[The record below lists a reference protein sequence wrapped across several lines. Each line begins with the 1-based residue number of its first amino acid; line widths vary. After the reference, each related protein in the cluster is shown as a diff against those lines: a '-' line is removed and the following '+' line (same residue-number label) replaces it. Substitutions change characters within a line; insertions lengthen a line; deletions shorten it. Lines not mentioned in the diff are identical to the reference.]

1 MSGTDPKQPNSAE
14 VAALVERAR
23 AWAASD
29 PDPLTRSELSALIDA
44 GEHSEL
50 VERMLSDLEF
60 GTAGLRGIVAAG
72 SARMNLAV
80 VIRVTRALADQL
92 MSRARDARTLPVVIG
107 CDARLDS
114 QRFADAAARVLL
126 AVGIPVKR
134 FLDPVPTPFVAYAV
148 RAFAANAG
156 IMITASHNPP
166 EYNGYK
172 LYWHDGVQVVPPTD
186 REIFAR
192 MCALGPAN
200 EVPLGDLALQ
210 EPIGPEIALRYLAE
224 VRSSL
229 PRLSADRR
237 LRIVYTALHG
247 VGASVVERLFR
258 EAGYADFHSV
268 PEQREPDGH
277 FPTVHFPNPEE
288 PGALDLA
295 LALAKEKK
303 ADLVIA
309 NDPDV
314 DRLAI
319 AVPTASG
326 SFRALTGN
334 QIGLLLAE
342 FALSHADSAERALVL
357 SSIVSSPMLALM
369 ARARGARY
377 ESVLTGFKWIWTAA
391 LSLEDQKHRFC
402 FGYEE
407 ALGYSFG
414 RTVRDKDGISAA
426 LAFAELAAE
435 ARASGKTVLE
445 RLHALYREHG
455 LWVSVQHNVVLEG
468 AAGAAKIA
476 RAMQQLLDAPPSAL
490 AGRAVSRV
498 RDLQTPEPDAP
509 AWRGPALLVE
519 LLLTDDARVF
529 VRPSGTE
536 PKLKMYVDLRAPLAS
551 DAAVT
556 SAETSA
562 LADALAIAHA
572 LATALGLDSRSH
584 SSLPTRGQR

>member
-1 MSGTDPKQPNSAE
+1 MSGTDSNPPHDSE
-14 VAALVERAR
+14 IVGLIERAR
-23 AWAASD
+23 AWAEAD
-29 PDPLTRSELSALIDA
+29 PDPRTRAELSALITA
-44 GEHSEL
+44 GDHAEL
-50 VERMLSDLEF
+50 AERMHGELEF
-60 GTAGLRGIVAAG
+60 GTAGLRGVVAAG

-92 MSRARDARTLPVVIG
+92 SSRAHDARALPVVVG

-126 AVGIPVKR
+126 AAGIPVKR
-134 FLDPVPTPFVAYAV
+134 FLEPVPTPLLAYAV

-172 LYWHDGVQVVPPTD
+172 LYWQNGVQVVPPTD
-186 REIFAR
+186 HEIFSR
-192 MCALGPAN
+192 MRALGPAN
-200 EVPLGDLALQ
+200 AIALGELALQ
-210 EPIGPEIALRYLAE
+210 EPIGQDIVQRYLAE
-224 VRSSL
+224 IRASL
-229 PRLSADRR
+229 PRIAADRK
-237 LRIVYTALHG
+237 LCIVYTALHG
-247 VGASVVERLFR
+247 VGASLVERLFR

-295 LALAKEKK
+295 LALAKEKI

-319 AVPTASG
+319 AVPSPSG
-326 SFRALTGN
+326 HFRALTGN
-334 QIGLLLAE
+334 QIGLLLAD
-342 FALSHADSAERALVL
+342 FALAHADLGSRALVL
-357 SSIVSSPMLALM
+357 SSVVSSPMLSSIAH
-369 ARARGARY
+369 ARAARY
-377 ESVLTGFKWIWTAA
+377 ENVLTGFKWVWTAA
-391 LSLEDQKHRFC
+391 LALEARNYRYC

-407 ALGYSFG
+407 ALGYCFG

-455 LWVSVQHNVVLEG
+455 LWVSVQHNVVLKG
-468 AAGAAKIA
+468 AAGAARIA
-476 RAMQQLLDAPPSAL
+476 RAMQQLQRAAPAAL
-490 AGRAVSRV
+490 AGHEVTRV

-509 AWRGPALLVE
+509 SWRGPALLVE
-519 LLLTDDARVF
+519 LALGDNGRVF

-536 PKLKMYVDLRAPLAS
+536 PKLKMYVDLRAPLAPE
-551 DAAVT
+551 APVT
-556 SAETSA
+556 SAEAKA
-562 LADALAIAHA
+562 LAEALAIALA
-572 LATALGLDSRSH
+572 LVSALELD
-584 SSLPTRGQR
+584 

>member
-1 MSGTDPKQPNSAE
+1 MPETNTNPADSAE
-14 VAALVERAR
+14 PRANIQRAR
-23 AWAASD
+23 AWAEND
-29 PDPLTRSELSALIDA
+29 PDPLTRAELSALIAA
-44 GEHSEL
+44 GNHAEL
-50 VERMLSDLEF
+50 AERMLGDLEF
-60 GTAGLRGIVAAG
+60 GTAGLRGVVAAG

-92 MSRARDARTLPVVIG
+92 LSRAHDARTLPVVIG

-126 AVGIPVKR
+126 AAGIPVKR
-134 FLDPVPTPFVAYAV
+134 FADPVPTPFVAYAV

-172 LYWHDGVQVVPPTD
+172 LYWQNGVQVVPPTD
-186 REIFAR
+186 HEIFAR
-192 MCALGPAN
+192 MRALGPAN
-200 EVPLGDLALQ
+200 GVALGNLADQQL
-210 EPIGPEIALRYLAE
+210 IGEDILARYLAE
-224 VRSSL
+224 VRASL
-229 PRLSADRR
+229 PRIRADRT
-237 LRIVYTALHG
+237 LRVVYTALHG
-247 VGASVVERLFR
+247 VGAQVVERLFR

-295 LALAKEKK
+295 LALAAAKN

-326 SFRALTGN
+326 RFQALTGN
-334 QIGLLLAE
+334 QIGLLLAD
-342 FALSHADSAERALVL
+342 FALTHADLGQRALVL
-357 SSIVSSPMLALM
+357 SSVVSSPMLALI
-369 ARARGARY
+369 ASARGARY
-377 ESVLTGFKWIWTAA
+377 ENVLTGFKWVWTAA
-391 LSLEDQKHRFC
+391 LALEAQNYRYC

-435 ARASGKTVLE
+435 ARASGKTVIE

-455 LWVSVQHNVVLEG
+455 LWVSVQHNVVLKG
-468 AAGAAKIA
+468 GAGAARIA
-476 RAMQQLLDAPPSAL
+476 RAMQQLQSAPPATL
-490 AGRAVSRV
+490 AGHAVSRV
-498 RDLQTPEPDAP
+498 RDLQVPEPDAP
-509 AWRGPALLVE
+509 SWRGPALLVE
-519 LLLTDDARVF
+519 LVLAGGGRVF

-536 PKLKMYVDLRAPLAS
+536 PKLKMYVDLPAPLAP
-551 DAAVT
+551 DALVT
-556 SAETSA
+556 QTEASA
-562 LADALAIAHA
+562 LADAQAVARA
-572 LATALGLDSRSH
+572 LVSALELDAESGS
-584 SSLPTRGQR
+584 

>member
-1 MSGTDPKQPNSAE
+1 MSEKTEHQPDSPEQSATI
-14 VAALVERAR
+14 ERAR
-23 AWAASD
+23 RWAASD
-29 PDPLTRSELSALIDA
+29 PDPTTRAELEALIDA
-44 GEHSEL
+44 RDHAEL
-50 VERMLSDLEF
+50 GERMLGDLEF

-92 MSRARDARTLPVVIG
+92 FSRAHDARTLPVVIG

-114 QRFADAAARVLL
+114 QRFADAAAQVLL
-126 AVGIPVKR
+126 AAGIPVKR
-134 FLDPVPTPFVAYAV
+134 FAHPVPTPFVAYAV
-148 RAFAANAG
+148 RAVAANAG

-172 LYWHDGVQVVPPTD
+172 LYWQNGVQVVPPTD
-186 REIFAR
+186 QEIFAR
-192 MCALGPAN
+192 MRSMGPAN
-200 EVPLGDLALQ
+200 AVALGDLTRQ
-210 EPIGPEIALRYLAE
+210 ESIGEDLVQRYLADI
-224 VRSSL
+224 RASL
-229 PRLSADRR
+229 PRITADRT

-247 VGASVVERLFR
+247 VGASVVERLFG
-258 EAGYADFHSV
+258 EAGYAHFRSV

-295 LALAKEKK
+295 LALAKTEI

-326 SFRALTGN
+326 RFQALTGN
-334 QIGLLLAE
+334 QIGLLLAD
-342 FALSHADSAERALVL
+342 FALAHSDLGAHALVL
-357 SSIVSSPMLALM
+357 SSVVSSPMLELIT
-369 ARARGARY
+369 RARGARY
-377 ESVLTGFKWIWTAA
+377 ESVLTGFKWVWTAA
-391 LSLEDQKHRFC
+391 LALEAQNYRYC

-435 ARASGKTVLE
+435 ARASGKTVIE

-468 AAGAAKIA
+468 GAGAGRIA
-476 RAMQQLLDAPPSAL
+476 RAMQQLQVAPPTEL
-490 AGRAVSRV
+490 AGHAVTRV
-498 RDLQTPEPDAP
+498 RDLQRPEPGAP
-509 AWRGPALLVE
+509 SWRGPALLVE
-519 LLLTDDARVF
+519 LSLAAGRVF

-536 PKLKMYVDLRAPLAS
+536 PKLKVYVDLQAPLAADTPVTGAEARALG
-551 DAAVT
+551 DAQAI
-556 SAETSA
+556 ASA
-562 LADALAIAHA
+562 LVS
-572 LATALGLDSRSH
+572 ALGLE
-584 SSLPTRGQR
+584 T

>member
-1 MSGTDPKQPNSAE
+1 MSETNHQSSDWPAR
-14 VAALVERAR
+14 ALLERAR

-29 PDPLTRSELSALIDA
+29 PDPQTRAELEELIRDQNQAELT
-44 GEHSEL
+44 
-50 VERMLSDLEF
+50 ERMHGDLEF
-60 GTAGLRGIVAAG
+60 GTAGLRGVVGAG

-80 VIRVTRALADQL
+80 VIRTTRALAEQL
-92 MSRARDARTLPVVIG
+92 LSRAHDARTLPVVVG

-114 QRFADAAARVLL
+114 RRFADAAARVLL
-126 AVGIPVKR
+126 AAGIPVKR
-134 FLDPVPTPFVAYAV
+134 FLEPVPTPFVAYAV

-172 LYWHDGVQVVPPTD
+172 LYWQNGVQVVPPTD

-200 EVPLGDLALQ
+200 AVPLADLAKQ
-210 EPIGPEIALRYLAE
+210 EPIADDIVQRYLAE
-224 VRSSL
+224 IRGSL
-229 PRLSADRR
+229 PQIVGDRR
-237 LRIVYTALHG
+237 FRIVYTALHG

-258 EAGYADFHSV
+258 EAGYRDFHSV

-277 FPTVHFPNPEE
+277 FPTVPFPNPEE
-288 PGALDLA
+288 PGALDLS
-295 LALAKEKK
+295 LALAANIN

-326 SFRALTGN
+326 RFRALTGN
-334 QIGLLLAE
+334 QIGLLLAD
-342 FALSHADSAERALVL
+342 FALSHADSGVRSLVL
-357 SSIVSSPMLALM
+357 SSVVSSPMM
-369 ARARGARY
+369 AAIAEAHGARH

-391 LSLEDQKHRFC
+391 LALEAQSYRYC

-414 RTVRDKDGISAA
+414 RSVRDKDGISAA

-435 ARASGKTVLE
+435 ARAAGKTVLE

-455 LWVSVQHNVVLEG
+455 LWVSVQHNVVLTG
-468 AAGAAKIA
+468 AAGAERIA
-476 RAMQQLLDAPPSAL
+476 RAMQQLASAPPSVL
-490 AGRAVSRV
+490 ASRAVTVV
-498 RDLQTPEPDAP
+498 RDLQTPAPDAP
-509 AWRGPALLVE
+509 SWRGSALLVE
-519 LLLTDDARVF
+519 LVLAGGGRVF

-536 PKLKMYVDLRAPLAS
+536 PKLKMYVDLQVPLAA
-551 DAAVT
+551 DALIT
-556 SAETSA
+556 EAETSA
-562 LADALAIAHA
+562 IADAQAVARA
-572 LATALGLDSRSH
+572 LSGALGLD
-584 SSLPTRGQR
+584 T

>member
-1 MSGTDPKQPNSAE
+1 MSGTDSNPPHDSE
-14 VAALVERAR
+14 IVGLIERAR
-23 AWAASD
+23 AWAEAD
-29 PDPLTRSELSALIDA
+29 PDPRTRAELSALITA
-44 GEHSEL
+44 GDHAEL
-50 VERMLSDLEF
+50 AERMHGELEF
-60 GTAGLRGIVAAG
+60 GTAGLRGVVAAG

-92 MSRARDARTLPVVIG
+92 SSRAHDARALPVVVG

-126 AVGIPVKR
+126 AAGIPVKR
-134 FLDPVPTPFVAYAV
+134 FLEPVPTPLLAYAV

-172 LYWHDGVQVVPPTD
+172 LYWQNGVQVVPPTD
-186 REIFAR
+186 HEIFSR
-192 MCALGPAN
+192 MRALGPAN
-200 EVPLGDLALQ
+200 G
-210 EPIGPEIALRYLAE
+210 IALGELARQEAIGEDIVQRYLAE
-224 VRSSL
+224 IRGSL
-229 PRLSADRR
+229 PLVSADRK

-247 VGASVVERLFR
+247 VGAKLVERLFR

-295 LALAKEKK
+295 LALAKEKN

-326 SFRALTGN
+326 RFRALTGN
-334 QIGLLLAE
+334 QIGLLLAD

-357 SSIVSSPMLALM
+357 SSVVSSPMLALM

-455 LWVSVQHNVVLEG
+455 LWVSVQHNVVLKG
-468 AAGAAKIA
+468 AAGAARIA
-476 RAMQQLLDAPPSAL
+476 RAMQQLQRAAPAAL
-490 AGRAVSRV
+490 AGHEVTRV

-509 AWRGPALLVE
+509 SWRGPALLVE
-519 LLLTDDARVF
+519 LALGDNGRVF

-536 PKLKMYVDLRAPLAS
+536 PKLKMYVDLRAPLAPE
-551 DAAVT
+551 APVT
-556 SAETSA
+556 SAEAKA
-562 LADALAIAHA
+562 LAEALAIALA
-572 LATALGLDSRSH
+572 LVSALELD
-584 SSLPTRGQR
+584 

>member
-1 MSGTDPKQPNSAE
+1 MSETNANSAVTAE
-14 VAALVERAR
+14 QLATIERAR
-23 AWAASD
+23 VWAAGD
-29 PDPLTRSELSALIDA
+29 PDPLTRAELSALIEARDHA
-44 GEHSEL
+44 EL
-50 VERMLSDLEF
+50 GERMLSDLEF
-60 GTAGLRGIVAAG
+60 GTAGLRGVVAAG

-80 VIRVTRALADQL
+80 VMRVTRALADQL
-92 MSRARDARTLPVVIG
+92 LSGAHDARALPVVVG

-126 AVGIPVKR
+126 AAGIPVKR
-134 FLDPVPTPFVAYAV
+134 FRDPVPTPFVAYAV

-172 LYWHDGVQVVPPTD
+172 LYWQNGVQVVPPTD
-186 REIFAR
+186 HEIFAR
-192 MCALGPAN
+192 MRALGPAN
-200 EVPLGDLALQ
+200 HISLGDLARQ
-210 EPIGPEIALRYLAE
+210 ELIGEDIEQRYLAQI
-224 VRSSL
+224 RASL
-229 PRLSADRR
+229 PRVTADRK

-247 VGASVVERLFR
+247 VGARVVERLFR

-295 LALAKEKK
+295 LALAKEKI

-319 AVPTASG
+319 CVPTASG
-326 SFRALTGN
+326 RFRALTGN
-334 QIGLLLAE
+334 QIGILLAD
-342 FALSHADSAERALVL
+342 FALAHSDLGAHALVL
-357 SSIVSSPMLALM
+357 SSIVSSPMLALI
-369 ARARGARY
+369 AEARGARH
-377 ESVLTGFKWIWTAA
+377 ESVLTGFKWVWTAA
-391 LSLEDQKHRFC
+391 LALSAQSYRYC

-414 RTVRDKDGISAA
+414 PTVRDKDGISAA

-435 ARASGKTVLE
+435 ARAQGKTVLE

-468 AAGAAKIA
+468 SAGAARIA
-476 RAMQQLLDAPPSAL
+476 RAMQQLLDAPPTVL
-490 AGRAVSRV
+490 AGHAVSQV
-498 RDLQTPEPDAP
+498 RDLQVPEPDAP
-509 AWRGPALLVE
+509 SWRGPALLVE
-519 LLLTDDARVF
+519 LALGESGRVF

-536 PKLKMYVDLRAPLAS
+536 PKLKMYVDLRAPLAA
-551 DAAVT
+551 DAPLT
-556 SAETSA
+556 SAEASA
-562 LADALAIAHA
+562 LADALAIARA
-572 LATALGLDSRSH
+572 LSTALGLDS
-584 SSLPTRGQR
+584 

>member
-1 MSGTDPKQPNSAE
+1 MTNPAAPAATAE
-14 VAALVERAR
+14 MIERAR
-23 AWAASD
+23 AWAARD
-29 PDPLTRSELSALIDA
+29 PDPVTRAELEALIDSRNDA
-44 GEHSEL
+44 EL
-50 VERMLSDLEF
+50 GERMDGDLEF
-60 GTAGLRGIVAAG
+60 GTAGLRGVVGAG

-80 VIRVTRALADQL
+80 VVRITRAVADQL
-92 MSRARDARTLPVVIG
+92 VCRAHDARTLPVVIG
-107 CDARLDS
+107 GDARLDS

-126 AVGIPVKR
+126 AAGIPVKR
-134 FLDPVPTPFVAYAV
+134 FFEPVATPLVAYAV
-148 RAFAANAG
+148 RAYAANAG

-172 LYWHDGVQVVPPTD
+172 LFWEDGVQVIPPTD

-192 MCALGPAN
+192 MRALGPAN
-200 EVPLGDLALQ
+200 AVPLGDLGRQ
-210 EPIGPEIALRYLAE
+210 EPIGDEIVQRYLAE

-229 PRLSADRR
+229 PRITGDRR

-247 VGASVVERLFR
+247 VGAQFVERLFR
-258 EAGYADFHSV
+258 EAGYSEVTSV

-295 LALAKEKK
+295 LALAAAKN

-319 AVPTASG
+319 AVPSASG
-326 SFRALTGN
+326 RFRALSGN
-334 QIGLLLAE
+334 QIGLLLAD
-342 FALSHADSAERALVL
+342 FALSHVGSGEQALVL
-357 SSIVSSPMLALM
+357 SSIVSSPMLSVI

-391 LSLEDQKHRFC
+391 LALEAQNYRFC

-455 LWVSVQHNVVLEG
+455 LWVSAPHNVVLAGSSG
-468 AAGAAKIA
+468 AKRIA
-476 RAMQQLLDAPPSAL
+476 EAMQRLIAAPPTSL
-490 AGRAVSRV
+490 AGRAVTRV
-498 RDLQTPEPDAP
+498 RDLHAPEPGAP
-509 AWRGPALLVE
+509 SWRGPAQLVE
-519 LLLTDDARVF
+519 LQLGEEGRIY

-536 PKLKMYVDLRAPLAS
+536 PKLKMYVDLRVPLAP
-551 DAAVT
+551 DALLN
-556 SAETSA
+556 ETEASA
-562 LADALAIAHA
+562 LRDAQAIASA
-572 LATALGLDSRSH
+572 LSNALGLES
-584 SSLPTRGQR
+584 

>member
-1 MSGTDPKQPNSAE
+1 MSETSSNSPDPAAQ
-14 VAALVERAR
+14 ALVIERAR

-29 PDPLTRSELSALIDA
+29 PDPQTRAELEALIQA
-44 GEHSEL
+44 ENQAEL
-50 VERMLSDLEF
+50 AERMHGDLEF
-60 GTAGLRGIVAAG
+60 GTAGLRAVVGAG

-80 VIRVTRALADQL
+80 VTRITRALAEQL
-92 MSRARDARTLPVVIG
+92 LSRAHDARTLPVVVG

-126 AVGIPVKR
+126 AAGIPVRR
-134 FLDPVPTPFVAYAV
+134 FLEPVPTPFVAYAV

-156 IMITASHNPP
+156 IMITASHNPA

-172 LYWHDGVQVVPPTD
+172 LYWQNGVQVVPPTD

-192 MCALGPAN
+192 MCALGPASA
-200 EVPLGDLALQ
+200 VPLGDLTKQ
-210 EPIGPEIALRYLAE
+210 EPIAHDIVERYLAE

-229 PRLSADRR
+229 PRIVADRR

-247 VGASVVERLFR
+247 VGAQVVERLFR
-258 EAGYADFHSV
+258 EAGYEDFHSV

-277 FPTVHFPNPEE
+277 FPTARFPNPEE

-295 LALAKEKK
+295 LALAAKQN

-326 SFRALTGN
+326 RFRALTGN
-334 QIGLLLAE
+334 QIGLLLAD
-342 FALSHADSAERALVL
+342 FALSHADSGDRSLVL
-357 SSIVSSPMLALM
+357 SSVVSSPMLGLM

-377 ESVLTGFKWIWTAA
+377 ESVLTGFKWIWSAA
-391 LSLEDQKHRFC
+391 LALEEQNYRYC
-402 FGYEE
+402 YGYEE

-435 ARASGKTVLE
+435 ARATGKSVLE
-445 RLHALYREHG
+445 RLHALYREYG
-455 LWVSVQHNVVLEG
+455 LWVSVQHNLVLNG
-468 AAGAAKIA
+468 AAGASRIA
-476 RAMQQLLDAPPSAL
+476 RAMQQLASAPPTVL
-490 AGRAVSRV
+490 AGREVTLV

-509 AWRGPALLVE
+509 SWRGPALLVE
-519 LLLTDDARVF
+519 LVLAGGGRVF

-536 PKLKMYVDLRAPLAS
+536 PKLKMYVDLQVPLA
-551 DAAVT
+551 
-556 SAETSA
+556 
-562 LADALAIAHA
+562 ADALITEVEANALVEARAVAHA
-572 LATALGLDSRSH
+572 LSSALGLDA
-584 SSLPTRGQR
+584 